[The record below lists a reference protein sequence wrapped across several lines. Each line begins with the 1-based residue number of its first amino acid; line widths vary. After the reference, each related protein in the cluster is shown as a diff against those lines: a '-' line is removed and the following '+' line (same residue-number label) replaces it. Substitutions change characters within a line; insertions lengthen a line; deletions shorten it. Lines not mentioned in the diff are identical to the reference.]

1 MVTEHVECEKPG
13 GKRGDCEKK
22 SNIKKGFSP
31 CSLLSKKQVV
41 VVVLD
46 RQNKCE
52 HYCDKQYILLSL
64 SLSCNHA
71 DEDPTRS
78 HHLGRN
84 DMEWCVLARV
94 HQKFGC
100 CCPCH
105 DKSENAK
112 PHLLVVPHCC
122 SIFLSLHIIAES
134 ILDRL
139 DSHRVFVDEYHYE
152 DASSSRLQ
160 RRQRRQHN
168 KHPRS
173 HHQRSKSSGDALT
186 MAAALEALSSDDDDG
201 QRSIESWSLPTL
213 GTLLPTP
220 LPAYLQGVILLSV
233 VLPPISNY
241 VVRTYVQ
248 TNKYER

>member
-1 MVTEHVECEKPG
+1 M
-13 GKRGDCEKK
+13 
-22 SNIKKGFSP
+22 
-31 CSLLSKKQVV
+31 
-41 VVVLD
+41 
-46 RQNKCE
+46 
-52 HYCDKQYILLSL
+52 
-64 SLSCNHA
+64 
-71 DEDPTRS
+71 
-78 HHLGRN
+78 
-84 DMEWCVLARV
+84 
-94 HQKFGC
+94 
-100 CCPCH
+100 
-105 DKSENAK
+105 NAK

-241 VVRTYVQ
+241 VVRTYVR
-248 TNKYER
+248 TNMNDDCFGRFVVFLTIRANRRHDLCVCVCVFLSLCLAQ